1 MSDIYE
7 YADFVQ
13 KDSKQPVCRVAYT
26 LNNEQPVAC
35 TIIGEQPL
43 FYMDYEEAVDDS
55 HGVFDTS
62 LVDTEFDAATFSY
75 SDDDFFT
82 EEDLHMLKNEMNNL
96 KDQIKSYETFSSEFI
111 ESDNAVME
119 RFQENIFS
127 CIQKQPIIHTQK
139 IKSVIEI
146 LAQSRL
152 AQSYIDFAESNN
164 VVISFSSQVE
174 QAEYNRKSKTIFI
187 NPDQDEANLVLSLV
201 AELRC
206 HWQHANGALIDPLMF
221 HPDQAILVNRAQT
234 ADLTIAIVRIAWELQ
249 LSGYKAGWER
259 LENSSMADLARA
271 FAREAFLDFRTINNG
286 EAAAAVFEAW
296 FLSERCR
303 SQDKALIQNMLADTQ
318 GFVFGLDEV
327 SKNVTPDLIAA
338 LGTMPYG
345 KNYLSSHVETIIN
358 DAIFTNVRD
367 RSNANFLWF
376 IKFERT
382 FHETEQALQSDKEQ
396 SAFDIHQDAQK
407 NISNGTKNN
416 EQTAILLSFPGN
428 ATGRAPTKKVGS
440 KLNKPTTEIQTS
452 ADIVY
457 LRRWSSE

>member
-1 MSDIYE
+1 
-7 YADFVQ
+7 
-13 KDSKQPVCRVAYT
+13 
-26 LNNEQPVAC
+26 
-35 TIIGEQPL
+35 
-43 FYMDYEEAVDDS
+43 
-55 HGVFDTS
+55 
-62 LVDTEFDAATFSY
+62 
-75 SDDDFFT
+75 
-82 EEDLHMLKNEMNNL
+82 
-96 KDQIKSYETFSSEFI
+96 
-111 ESDNAVME
+111 ME

>member
-7 YADFVQ
+7 YADFAQ
-13 KDSKQPVCRVAYT
+13 KNSKQPVCRVAYT

-43 FYMDYEEAVDDS
+43 FYMDYEEATDDG

-62 LVDTEFDAATFSY
+62 LVDTEFDAAAFSY
-75 SDDDFFT
+75 ADDDFFT
-82 EEDLHMLKNEMNNL
+82 EEDLHILKDEINNL
-96 KDQIKSYETFSSEFI
+96 KDQIKSYETFSSEFVEADDAAI
-111 ESDNAVME
+111 E
-119 RFQENIFS
+119 RFKENVVSCTQE
-127 CIQKQPIIHTQK
+127 QPIAQADK
-139 IKSVIEI
+139 IESVIEI

-152 AQSYIDFAESNN
+152 AQSYIDFAASNN
-164 VVISFSSQVE
+164 VVMAFSSQVE

-187 NPDQDEANLVLSLV
+187 NPDQDEANLVLSLA

-206 HWQHANGALIDPLMF
+206 HWQHTNGALIDPLMF
-221 HPDQAILVNRAQT
+221 HPDQAILVNRSQA

-249 LSGYKAGWER
+249 LSGYKVAWER
-259 LENSSMADLARA
+259 LENSPMADLARA

-303 SQDKALIQNMLADTQ
+303 SQDKALIQNMLADSQ
-318 GFVFGLDEV
+318 GFVFGLDEA

-345 KNYLSSHVETIIN
+345 KNYLASHVETIMN
-358 DAIFTNVRD
+358 DAIFTDVRD

-382 FHETEQALQSDKEQ
+382 FQETEQTLQSDGEQ
-396 SAFDIHQDAQK
+396 SVSDIHQDAQK
-407 NISNGTKNN
+407 NTSNGTENN
-416 EQTAILLSFPGN
+416 EQTATLLSFPGN
-428 ATGRAPTKKVGS
+428 APGRAPTKKAGS
-440 KLNKPTTEIQTS
+440 KLSKRSTNIETS